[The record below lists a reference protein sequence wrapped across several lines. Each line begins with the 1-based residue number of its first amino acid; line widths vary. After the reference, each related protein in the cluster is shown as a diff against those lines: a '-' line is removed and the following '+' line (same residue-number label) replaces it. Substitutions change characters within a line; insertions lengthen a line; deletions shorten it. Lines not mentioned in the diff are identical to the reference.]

1 MFAGEPVH
9 PDVRLRQLDTADGWI
24 ATDRGLIWRLGTK
37 QVRDPAN
44 QSGLQHVPLFRESRF
59 LQPLRVS
66 LVPAEALA
74 QKQSLGR
81 PRHLFGSH
89 HIEAQAPKVRP
100 VPDDSQPE
108 LASHGPPCRLHG
120 GHSVRITRL
129 ATVPFRARLVQFK
142 GQVDMRII
150 SFSEARNNL
159 KQVIDQVVDDADVA
173 VISRRD
179 SPDAVVMSLETFN
192 SWMETVHLLKTPANA
207 AHLDK
212 SIQQLR
218 KGKTRM
224 RALVEA

>member
-1 MFAGEPVH
+1 
-9 PDVRLRQLDTADGWI
+9 
-24 ATDRGLIWRLGTK
+24 
-37 QVRDPAN
+37 
-44 QSGLQHVPLFRESRF
+44 
-59 LQPLRVS
+59 
-66 LVPAEALA
+66 
-74 QKQSLGR
+74 
-81 PRHLFGSH
+81 
-89 HIEAQAPKVRP
+89 
-100 VPDDSQPE
+100 
-108 LASHGPPCRLHG
+108 
-120 GHSVRITRL
+120 
-129 ATVPFRARLVQFK
+129 
-142 GQVDMRII
+142 MRII